1 MISLWGRDLILV
13 TEITP
18 NVNLQTSGAQGAV
31 PGSVHRRA
39 ALRRS
44 RHRRD
49 PQTGKA
55 PGEPNSSDFASLNST
70 APHPKGTLALPLRL
84 CAVPAATGRPGLL
97 EMPFPGELTPAERQE
112 EPRALCLSPR
122 PARGAGEVSGR
133 SLRSLLRHRSAG
145 SRRRRG
151 CSTGLCPQEGSTSR
165 PPPKLIPAGQKPAP
179 DFQSISDL
187 RSPGKP
193 APVCTEVS
201 KSLGRSEPSPGLMHL
216 EGDPAT
222 KGILEAAPK
231 MFQDHTFKWLQRP
244 TALVPDQPLHES
256 RG

>member
-1 MISLWGRDLILV
+1 M
-13 TEITP
+13 
-18 NVNLQTSGAQGAV
+18 NLQASGAGAAV
-31 PGSVHRRA
+31 PGAVHRRA

-44 RHRRD
+44 RRRRD

-70 APHPKGTLALPLRL
+70 APHPKGTLALPLHPY
-84 CAVPAATGRPGLL
+84 AVPAATGRPGLL

-112 EPRALCLSPR
+112 EPRALCLSP
-122 PARGAGEVSGR
+122 PAARGAGQVSGR
-133 SLRSLLRHRSAG
+133 SLLRDRSAG
-145 SRRRRG
+145 PRRRRG
-151 CSTGLCPQEGSTSR
+151 CSTGLSPQEGSTSR

-187 RSPGKP
+187 LSGLRSPGKP

-201 KSLGRSEPSPGLMHL
+201 KSVGRSEPSPGLMHL
-216 EGDPAT
+216 EGGPAT
-222 KGILEAAPK
+222 KGILEAASK
-231 MFQDHTFKWLQRP
+231 MFQDHTFKWLQGS

-256 RG
+256 QC